1 MSRGKAGEDDADMHF
16 TRCKVYRMG
25 DDGSWVER
33 GMGHITL
40 EYLEKPRAM
49 GLLVLA
55 ADEEQP
61 KTLLMHKI
69 VSKNIY
75 TRSEESTIIT
85 WQDEDLNTDI
95 ALSFAEEKGC
105 VHIWEQIQRVQDE
118 VKKDD
123 PDLAS
128 ELPMPDLNNLESL
141 LKIVSSA
148 HPFQREQ
155 LATALMR
162 PNWIPT
168 LLDLFKQCEDL
179 DNHESLSTLYCLMRS
194 LIMLNDASV
203 LEELLKEEY
212 VMDVVGALEY
222 DPDLKQPQKHRAF
235 LTSSVTFKEVV
246 PIQDPAILAKI
257 HQTYRIQYIKDVILP
272 RALDDATYATLSS
285 LVVFN
290 NMEVVTSLAQ
300 DPHFLAKLFTAL
312 QAADPL
318 QSDWADLVAFLQE
331 FCNLARHVPPT
342 TKGPLL
348 TKLVQLGLYDQ
359 ITRIMKVGSE
369 AVKLRATDVLLAVL
383 QHDVDSLRTFLLKQK
398 DNMLFSLLVREFV
411 EGSGDGGLAEQVA
424 ELLKLLLDSETLGC
438 PVEKSDFV
446 ALFYEKFITK
456 ILIVIDK
463 DKAVN
468 NKDGVRYVPAH
479 TLGLIV
485 ELMCFCVQHHAMR
498 VKYFTLRNHML
509 KRVISVIHRNERW
522 LACAAVRFLRTCI
535 TIKDEFW
542 SRYLVKNNVFEPIM
556 TAFAQNGE
564 RYNLLNSAVL
574 ELLDFIRKENMK
586 ELIEYLVN
594 TFYHRFEDVEYADT
608 FKALRLKHEQ
618 HLDALAEAGQ
628 SLDSEQADRDSDPAH
643 RRGGAGGWGSSRGGH
658 GTGGNGPAAAS
669 SAPLQGRTFAF
680 SAGGEPLGVR
690 EAGGGESSG
699 HAKSMRR
706 RRDAR
711 SLDRSEEDYFETDDS
726 EEEGPGTDVQPSV
739 PAQSQANSSSSSG
752 SAGAGAGA
760 SASKPEASS
769 ELRRRPT
776 APTASPSEPAPA
788 PSSPASIQPQPT
800 PGPLPPG
807 SSTEGQQGGE
817 GGAGAAAP
825 VAGGQICAPME
836 TQSSDPLIQPPLLQA
851 QQQQQQQQ
859 EVAVGGSAA
868 LHQLPAAAGGG
879 QGQQVDGAAA
889 PRGAEAQVAGS
900 AQQPGQA
907 GSSAATP
914 ASEPA
919 RLHGSSAASSAARP
933 AAGSSSPSVPWLGLT
948 EYEDDDEETVGAPA
962 PAPGPPAEDGPRTAA
977 TPAGGNRRFEPT
989 DPSHTNG
996 PVDQQGDARKRL
1008 KGGPDDSPSRP
1019 SHAHTAGG

>member
-203 LEELLKEEY
+203 LEELLKEEF

-246 PIQDPAILAKI
+246 PIQAGCARSLLVPGLAAGTLGRVTRGGSGPHMATPSCCSSSCCDALTILAPPCSRVLWQLCVSPAACAVRTTKDPAILAKI

-535 TIKDEFW
+535 TIKQDEFW

-628 SLDSEQADRDSDPAH
+628 GRAP
-643 RRGGAGGWGSSRGGH
+643 GGAGGRRGREQRARQV
-658 GTGGNGPAAAS
+658 N
-669 SAPLQGRTFAF
+669 APQAGRTQP
-680 SAGGEPLGVR
+680 GPQ
-690 EAGGGESSG
+690 
-699 HAKSMRR
+699 RR
-706 RRDAR
+706 G
-711 SLDRSEEDYFETDDS
+711 DYFETDDS

-739 PAQSQANSSSSSG
+739 PAQ
-752 SAGAGAGA
+752 
-760 SASKPEASS
+760 
-769 ELRRRPT
+769 PT

-825 VAGGQICAPME
+825 
-836 TQSSDPLIQPPLLQA
+836 
-851 QQQQQQQQ
+851 
-859 EVAVGGSAA
+859 
-868 LHQLPAAAGGG
+868 
-879 QGQQVDGAAA
+879 GQQVDGAAA